1 MPSERIQ
8 RQIDRLLD
16 EAEKAAAEKDWAH
29 VADCAREVLAVDAG
43 NEDAV
48 TFLSMAERQGN
59 LPPHETRKRE
69 PSFSD
74 ASRPPPLP
82 SSFDAGRYRVKSF
95 LGEGGRKRV
104 YLANDTKLQR
114 EVAVAVIKTEGLDE
128 QGLTRVKREALS
140 MARLGN
146 HPHIVTIFDIGDN
159 AGEPYIVSQ
168 YMAGGDVA
176 ELLEKAPS
184 HQLAIDEAVTLT
196 KQVCEALEHAHS
208 AGIIHRDIKPG
219 NVWLTATGDAKLG
232 DFGLAVALDRSRLT
246 VAGMMIGT
254 VAYMSPEQAV
264 GRQTD
269 ARSDLYSLGAMLY
282 EMVTGRPPF
291 LGEDIVSIVSQHINT
306 APVSPSWHRS
316 DLPRALEALILR
328 LLAKTPEDR
337 PEDASTTLKA
347 LAAVST
353 STAGPSEAASDAN
366 PLDRLAG
373 GIFVGREK
381 ELDELRGYLEE
392 TLSGHGRT
400 AMLVGEPGIGKTR
413 TSEELTTYARL
424 RSVQVLWG
432 QCYESEAMPAYWPW
446 VQVIRSYVHDRDPAT
461 LMSEM
466 GSAAAEIA
474 QVVSDVRERL
484 PGLPVSPSSDPEQ
497 ARFRLFDGITQF
509 LKNATKAQPMV
520 LVLDDLHWADKSSL
534 LLLQFLAREIR
545 SSRLLV
551 IGTYRDVEVGRQHPL
566 SQTLAELNR
575 EHLMQRIVLRGLS
588 EEDIARFVY
597 MTSGV
602 EPPEALVKAVNK
614 ETEGNPFFVNE
625 IVRLLVSDGR
635 LEHVTD
641 VSSWSVT
648 IPQSVKEVVGRRLNH
663 LSPDCNRV
671 LTAGAVIGREFD
683 LDILKDVCNIP
694 EDRVLDLLE
703 EADAA
708 RVIAEVQGT
717 MGRYVFTHALIRET
731 LSSEL
736 STTRRVRL
744 HRQIAQTLEALHRQK
759 PDAYLAQMAYHYF
772 EGAQSGDVD
781 KAVQFSRLAG
791 DKAMA
796 SVAYEEAAS
805 HYENALQAIHLT
817 DGGDKTLE
825 CDLLLALGD
834 ARWKAGEPPASRQ
847 TYERAADIAR
857 AENLPEKLAAAA
869 LGIGGRLATTYSVDA
884 ALVVLLE
891 EALAVLPDD
900 RYSLR
905 SRVLSRLAQEVGG
918 SAGRPDPARALE
930 LSDEAVLL
938 ARKSRD
944 HLALSHALEGR
955 YFVASTPERV
965 QERSALAKELVDV
978 AGNDPELLM
987 HASDLRLMSFFET
1000 GQVAQA
1006 DSEFERL
1013 MAEARDLRQHLYIWF
1028 LTLYAS
1034 TRALARGKI
1043 AEAEG
1048 LAAQALALGQRVQP
1062 QTTMQTFGVQ
1072 LLMIRREQFR
1082 LAELEAII
1090 KGNADAVPEVPAYQ
1104 AVIPLMYKDLGREAD
1119 ARQAFEK
1126 LIADDYIAKLPADG
1140 FRLVAL
1146 TLLSEVA
1153 AYLGD
1158 QKSAQVLYD
1167 AVAPFNHQHVTIF
1180 PAMGSFGSCS
1190 YYLGELAMTLERWD
1204 EAERHFEDSLH
1215 ENAALD
1221 SRMRLAHTQCEFA
1234 RMLLRRDGHGDHARA
1249 SQLLTD
1255 ALTTGQETGGKFI
1268 VEEALAIK
1276 VKLQGLDSAS
1286 VESSIDTIADSVS
1299 QERPDLRSHA
1309 APDGTVTIIF
1319 SDIEG
1324 STVLT
1329 EKLGDRRWMSLL
1341 KEHNQIVR
1349 RELRAHHG
1357 FEVKSEGDGFML
1369 AFQSAAQALR
1379 CAIAI
1384 QRDLTARN
1392 ASAAEQIKVRMGLH
1406 TGEVIKEDEDF
1417 FGRNVIMAA
1426 RVASQANGGEILA
1439 SGVLKALLQ
1448 GSDVSWGK
1456 GRTVA
1461 LKGLSGEH
1469 EIWPVRWG
1477 S

>member
-1 MPSERIQ
+1 MLCLSCGHEGPEGAKFCSECGASAPSQ
-8 RQIDRLLD
+8 TSCGTCG
-16 EAEKAAAEKDWAH
+16 A
-29 VADCAREVLAVDAG
+29 
-43 NEDAV
+43 
-48 TFLSMAERQGN
+48 T
-59 LPPHETRKRE
+59 
-69 PSFSD
+69 
-74 ASRPPPLP
+74 RPPNAKFCLECGAALGDGPSRGQARPSAPALP
-82 SSFDAGRYRVKSF
+82 ASFDAGRYQTKSF

-104 YLANDTKLQR
+104 YLAHDTKLER
-114 EVAVAVIKTEGLDE
+114 DVAVAVIKTEGLDE
-128 QGLTRVKREALS
+128 QGLARVKREALS

-146 HPHIVTIFDIGDN
+146 HPHIVTVFDIGEE
-159 AGEPYIVSQ
+159 AGQPYIVSQ
-168 YMAGGDVA
+168 YMAGGDIA
-176 ELLEKAPS
+176 ALIEKAPN
-184 HQLAIDEAVTLT
+184 HQLAIDEAVALT
-196 KQVCEALEHAHS
+196 RQVCEALAHAHS
-208 AGIIHRDIKPG
+208 LGIIHRDIKPG

-282 EMVTGRPPF
+282 EMVTGRTPF

-328 LLAKTPEDR
+328 LLAKAPEDR

-381 ELDELRGYLEE
+381 ELDEMRGYLEE

-424 RSVQVLWG
+424 RNVQVLWG
-432 QCYESEAMPAYWPW
+432 RCYESEAMPAYWPW

-461 LMSEM
+461 LMSQM

-520 LVLDDLHWADKSSL
+520 VVLDDLHWADKSSL

-597 MTSGV
+597 MTSGI
-602 EPPEALVKAVNK
+602 EPPQALVKAVYK

-635 LEHVTD
+635 LDHAGD

-663 LSPDCNRV
+663 LSPDCNQA

-683 LDILKDVCNIP
+683 LDILKDVCKMP

-744 HRQIAQTLEALHRQK
+744 HRQIAQTLEALHGQK
-759 PDAYLAQMAYHYF
+759 PDAYLAQIAYHYF

-781 KAVQFSRLAG
+781 KAVQYSRLAG

-796 SVAYEEAAS
+796 SVAYEEAAT
-805 HYENALQAIHLT
+805 HYENALQALHL
-817 DGGDKTLE
+817 DDAGDKTLE

-834 ARWKAGEPPASRQ
+834 AQWKAGEPAASRQ
-847 TYERAADIAR
+847 TYMLAAEMAR
-857 AENLPEKLAAAA
+857 AQGFADKLAMAA
-869 LGIGGRLATTYSVDA
+869 LGIGGLIVVGTQVDT
-884 ALVVLLE
+884 ALIAFIEEVLP
-891 EALAVLPDD
+891 VLPDGLD
-900 RYSLR
+900 SLR
-905 SRVLSRLAQEVGG
+905 SRLLSRLAQEVGG
-918 SAGRPDPARALE
+918 AAGRPDPARALE
-930 LSDEAVLL
+930 LSEKSLAL
-938 ARKSRD
+938 ARKSGDR
-944 HLALSHALEGR
+944 LALVAALQGR
-955 YFVASTPERV
+955 YFVASTPERL
-965 QERSALAKELVDV
+965 QERLALAKELVTIAGDDQEMLPV
-978 AGNDPELLM
+978 AGSQLLM
-987 HASDLRLMSFFET
+987 SLFET
-1000 GQVAQA
+1000 GQVAEA

-1013 MAEARDLRQHLYIWF
+1013 MAKARDLRQHLSIWQ
-1028 LTLYAS
+1028 LTVYAS
-1034 TRALARGKI
+1034 TRALARGKL

-1048 LAAQALALGQRVQP
+1048 LAAQALAIGQRVQP
-1062 QTTMQTFGVQ
+1062 QTAMLVFGVQ
-1072 LLMIRREQFR
+1072 VLAVRGEQNR

-1090 KGNADAVPEVPAYQ
+1090 KSNADAVPEIPAYR
-1104 AVIPLMYKDLGREAD
+1104 AVIPFMYSELGREGD
-1119 ARQAFEK
+1119 ARQAFDEM
-1126 LIADDYIAKLPADG
+1126 IADGYIAKLPADG
-1140 FRLVAL
+1140 FRLIAL
-1146 TLLSEVA
+1146 ALLSEVA
-1153 AYLGD
+1153 TYLID
-1158 QKSAQVLYD
+1158 KDNAQVLYD
-1167 AVAPFNHQHVTIF
+1167 LIAPFNHVHVTIF

-1190 YYLGELAMTLERWD
+1190 HYLGQLAMTLERWRD
-1204 EAERHFEDSLH
+1204 AERHFEDALH

-1234 RMLLRRDGHGDHARA
+1234 RMLLRRGGHGDHARA

-1255 ALTTGQETGGKFI
+1255 ALTIGQDVGAKAI
-1268 VEEALAIK
+1268 VEQALAIK

-1299 QERPDLRSHA
+1299 QERPDLRRHA
-1309 APDGTVTIIF
+1309 APDGTVTLIF

-1329 EKLGDRRWMSLL
+1329 EKLGDKQWMSLL
-1341 KEHNQIVR
+1341 KEHNDIVR

-1392 ASAAEQIKVRMGLH
+1392 ASAAEEIKVRMGLH
-1406 TGEVIKEDEDF
+1406 TGEVIREANDF
-1417 FGRNVIMAA
+1417 FGKNVILAA
-1426 RVASQANGGEILA
+1426 RIAGQAHGGQILA
-1439 SGVLKALLQ
+1439 SAIVKAIAESA
-1448 GSDVSWGK
+1448 GDFVFADRSE
-1456 GRTVA
+1456 RE
-1461 LKGLSGEH
+1461 LKGLTGVYETYEVS
-1469 EIWPVRWG
+1469 W
-1477 S
+1477 